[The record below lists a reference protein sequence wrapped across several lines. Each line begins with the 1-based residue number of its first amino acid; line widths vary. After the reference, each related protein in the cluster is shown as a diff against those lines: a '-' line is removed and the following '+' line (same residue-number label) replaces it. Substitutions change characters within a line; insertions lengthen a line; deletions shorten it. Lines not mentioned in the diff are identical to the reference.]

1 MADNNG
7 KSNQDKP
14 RTRRKGM
21 MRLIGS
27 KGLWIALICTVIVIV
42 AVWFKVVR
50 GGEDPTSGLATFA
63 AKRGPLTIS
72 VLESGTIKAREKII
86 IKNEIEGRTS
96 IVSLIP
102 EGTHVKKGDLLIELD
117 ASVLEDSK
125 IDQEIAVH
133 KAYAAFIDAN
143 ENLAVVQNQAI
154 SDVNVAQLTLE
165 FARQDLDH
173 YIKGQYPNEETA
185 ADNDITLRKEELK
198 RAEETLTW
206 SEKLYEKKYISQTE
220 LMADKLAVTR
230 SENNLDLAE
239 NSLKLLEDFTY
250 HRNIVQ
256 LTSDVTQAEMA
267 LERTERKSRALV
279 IQAEADLRAKELE
292 YKRQKDKFDKIEDQL
307 KKARIYSPTEAM
319 VIYATTA
326 SRGGFRDRR
335 EPMDIGVEVTERQE
349 LFHLPTAQS
358 AMVEVD
364 IHEASL
370 EKVRLGLPAVVTVDA
385 LPGQKFFGTVQRIA
399 PLPDP
404 QSMWMN
410 PDLKVYNS
418 DIYLEGNVPSLRTGM
433 SCMVEIIVERYED
446 AVYVPVH
453 TVLRVGGEPTV
464 FVVNAKEGSI
474 EEREV
479 KVGLANR
486 SMIRIISGL
495 DEGELVM
502 QAPPLKSA
510 AVEPGLEMAGSGTSG
525 TTDDLKRRINE
536 KLEET
541 NGTEVRGPAVM
552 PSQGFGGQQGEGRER
567 SPGGLEP
574 GQDRSGRP
582 GFESM
587 TAEQREEMRK
597 RLESMSPEERE
608 KMRQRFQGTG
618 PRRGG
623 EGRRQGGG
631 TRPQGSGRD

>member
-1 MADNNG
+1 ML
-7 KSNQDKP
+7 
-14 RTRRKGM
+14 
-21 MRLIGS
+21 RLIGGS
-27 KGLWIALICTVIVIV
+27 RGLWIVLILAVIALI
-42 AVWFKVVR
+42 ALWFKVVW
-50 GGEDPTSGLATFA
+50 GSEDPTSGLATFV

-72 VLESGTIKAREKII
+72 ILESGTIKPKEKII

-117 ASVLEDSK
+117 ASVLEDSR
-125 IDQEIAVH
+125 IDQEIAVQ

-143 ENLAVVQNQAI
+143 ETLAVVENQAI

-165 FARQDLDH
+165 FAKQDLQQ
-173 YIKGQYPNEETA
+173 YKEGLYPNEETTA
-185 ADNDITLRKEELK
+185 NNNITLRDEELT
-198 RAEETLTW
+198 RAKETLVW
-206 SEKLYEKKYISQTE
+206 SQKLYDQKYISQTE

-230 SENNLDLAE
+230 SKNNLELAK
-239 NSLKLLEDFTY
+239 NNLKLLENFTY
-250 HRNIVQ
+250 HRNIAQ
-256 LTSDVTQAEMA
+256 LTSDVTQAKMA

-279 IQAEADLRAKELE
+279 IQAAADLKAKDLE

-307 KKARIYSPTEAM
+307 GKAAIYSPTDAM

-326 SRGGFRDRR
+326 SRGGWRDRR

-349 LFHLPTAQS
+349 LFHLPTAES

-385 LPGQKFFGTVQRIA
+385 LPGQKFFGSVQRIA

-433 SCMVEIIVERYED
+433 SCMVEIIVEQYKD
-446 AVYVPVH
+446 TVYVPVH

-464 FVVNAKEGSI
+464 FVVKDGSI
-474 EEREV
+474 EEQKV
-479 KVGLANR
+479 KVGLSNR
-486 SMIRIISGL
+486 RMIRIISGL
-495 DEGELVM
+495 DEGELVLH
-502 QAPPLKSA
+502 APPLKSA
-510 AVEPGLEMAGSGTSG
+510 AVVPGSQMTGTGADASE
-525 TTDDLKRRINE
+525 TLKQKINE

-541 NGTEVRGPAVM
+541 NGTEFRRPSGM
-552 PSQGFGGQQGEGRER
+552 PSERIGGSQRDGRER
-567 SPGGLEP
+567 RIGSEGRGP
-574 GQDRSGRP
+574 GQGRP
-582 GFESM
+582 GGREGLESL
-587 TAEQREEMRK
+587 TPEQREQMRK
-597 RLESMSPEERE
+597 RFENMTPEERK
-608 KMRQRFQGTG
+608 KMRQRFQGEG
-618 PRRGG
+618 PREGG
-623 EGRRQGGG
+623 GRRS
-631 TRPQGSGRD
+631 RGSERNQ